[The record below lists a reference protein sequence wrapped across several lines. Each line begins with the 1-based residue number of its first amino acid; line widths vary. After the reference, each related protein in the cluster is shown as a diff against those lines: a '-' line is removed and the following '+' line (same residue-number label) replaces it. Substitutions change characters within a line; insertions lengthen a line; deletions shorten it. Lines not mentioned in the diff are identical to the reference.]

1 MNVSAQNWALFF
13 LSPNFEDV
21 EQIDIKDIS
30 GAILLTTLPNE
41 GCKRKFTLMKEDYI
55 TLKFSLESP
64 IFFKLGSYVECD
76 FGLFEVC
83 DLQKPVFNTDNAGY
97 DYELQLDAHYWKW
110 KNKIFKYTPEV
121 AGQEASWNLTASLDV
136 QAGIVLRNLKALGY
150 KYKGQDFVF
159 SIDSTVENKALLM
172 TYDNINILDACFSMA
187 KKWDCEC
194 WVTENIIHFGRCES
208 GDAVDFE
215 IGKNVQEM
223 PQSESQSTYATRIY
237 AFGSTKNIP
246 SDYRPV
252 DETVVLNGVVQKRL
266 MLPEGTPYIDAYPD
280 MTTEEAIEQVV
291 IFDEVYPRRV
301 GTMSDIT
308 IKEYTD
314 KVENAD
320 GTTTEKKWNAYRF
333 KDTGITFSKDYIL
346 PGKELKITFQSG
358 KLNGMEFAV
367 TFDPEGKPEK
377 LENGGW
383 NPEAQLWEIVRNE
396 DYGRPLPDGVLIPE
410 NGDTYILSGWNP
422 MKIAEMGLVAEAQ
435 LELKDKADK
444 YVAKSKIDPST
455 YNCKMMSDVAYSEDG
470 IHNLYSIGQKVNLIN
485 KAYFENG
492 RQSRII
498 GFEFNLDLPYDSPIY
513 TVGETAA
520 YSRIGELEEKVESL
534 TLKGQTY
541 TGSGSSGV
549 YVIRRND
556 STPAT
561 DNNVFSAL
569 RSLAMFLRKDRADG
583 TPFPITFGDWVK
595 FGEFLTGISGGC
607 IDKNGI
613 LEMEEGIFRKRLF
626 VPEIAYNRVTYFKG
640 RMCASPGGGCTVK
653 EWSDN
658 GDGSYTITPDLTDA
672 DGLSQFVD
680 DILTTYFVTKNA
692 EGKLQGFE
700 EMKFRVT
707 SADYTAK
714 TFVMTPKPGTDWK
727 PGESMVLAQTGNFT
741 DEDRQTY
748 ILIDTVGGNNCITFF
763 DHANTWDVEP
773 AQEVSWIGKKKGR
786 TVHGI
791 PADNYSAVF
800 RHVIMSGKIFQ
811 VDDITGEAFRVPLF
825 KGTWKKGEK
834 YAYYDEVT
842 HNGSS
847 WICVNEKG
855 TSTEPADGN
864 ADWLKYAAKGE
875 SGKGIKSI
883 TEEYYL
889 SSSSATTTGG
899 EWQTTSPAWK
909 NGWYIWTRTRI
920 VFTDG
925 TSTTTNAICVT
936 GSKGADGTS
945 ITNCGDWQTGKHI
958 PYMGITKMAGR
969 VFLCVAPDGTDNPP
983 MWTQTT
989 NEGRRIL
996 QTQNGGKSYGYTITG
1011 DLNTAEYELL
1021 VENGQDGRDG
1031 RDYEWIFKHTTENIA
1046 PATPATSQADD
1057 YVPSGWH
1064 DDPIGV
1070 SESLPY
1076 EWACCR
1082 TKKDGLWSA
1091 FSPAAIWAK
1100 WGFDGESAIVADF
1113 DNEMESIALT
1123 YEGKTVAQSVL
1134 KTTVGMWYGTKKL
1147 QLKSISCVT
1156 PAGVTESYNVNTG
1169 VIAFTVASGIS
1180 MPARSEVRITVTATV
1195 QDTDISRELVFT
1207 IAGVRAGNP
1216 GSDAV
1221 LYRLVPSVS
1230 SVSKRKDGTYSVA
1243 SVSCTRTKSVGGSTS
1258 ITTDGVLKYSKDGGS
1273 EVEIQNGTAISPK
1286 NFTTQLQ
1293 FVFYVGGQ
1301 VVDRETIPMVVD
1313 GTDGNPGK
1321 PGGDG
1326 ESVKA
1331 GGEWR
1336 TANTPY
1342 KKLTICTMGSRSWLS
1357 KVETSN
1363 PPLWTQTTHDGRR
1376 ITQTQNGGKSY
1387 GYIITE
1393 EVNTDEWEQLTSD
1406 GSMVYLI
1413 STCSNIRVSN
1423 AGSLVPS
1430 AFRVYAKRT
1439 LGSATLTY
1447 PDGYLAARGYS
1458 NGIWSAIAGPSRASE
1473 ITVNASAGYS
1483 TFSVRCY
1490 QSQADASAWN
1500 DSFIAEMSVGVSYDG
1515 SSGRDASE
1523 PRPRGFFA
1531 KGNTYVWNEDYHD
1544 IVLATFNNRTI
1555 PFRVR
1560 AYGTSVTVA
1569 PTSIDGDAN
1578 WEAAQQYM
1586 FVAMDM
1592 ALIRKIRADEIYVD
1606 DLVVQNVLARDK
1618 NGNVTCS
1625 IDGETGEVDIIGK
1638 VNAISGKIG
1647 GFKISGTS
1655 IVTAEGAYDGGAGNN
1670 SYSNSKFFLHAD
1682 GYSSAFLGFSAT
1694 NKWVGIGLNCM
1705 PATSNMQVLGRFED
1719 TGTSSYT
1726 YNKAGLY
1733 ISIAGATTYDDS
1745 NIHGNSA
1752 LYIPKGHITGFRRRF
1767 RRVSTSTTLTNMD
1780 SIVRLVNT
1788 AEITV
1793 TLPAGCEDGQEIW
1806 LCSGNEKRVNVTAA
1820 SGDTITG
1827 SGGSFASNR
1836 WHIYIYDAHN
1846 RDWVYGYTNWN

>member
-1 MNVSAQNWALFF
+1 MNIIQQPDMLSLSMNLKNFIIGSSRQTTFTLKAGDKELVSQVYAPDENGVMEIDIHEIVHSF
-13 LSPNFEDV
+13 LSYSL
-21 EQIDIKDIS
+21 KDI
-30 GAILLTTLPNE
+30 GEVYQQTNLVAD
-41 GCKRKFTLMKEDYI
+41 FTA
-55 TLKFSLESP
+55 
-64 IFFKLGSYVECD
+64 V
-76 FGLFEVC
+76 
-83 DLQKPVFNTDNAGY
+83 
-97 DYELQLDAHYWKW
+97 
-110 KNKIFKYTPEV
+110 
-121 AGQEASWNLTASLDV
+121 
-136 QAGIVLRNLKALGY
+136 
-150 KYKGQDFVF
+150 
-159 SIDSTVENKALLM
+159 IDSTEITFRVIRSGVDRLTDSATNFLTQNFLTWQPNVKPVTYYSPEFLTYYAVVAGTVKLRAYFTDESGTVKSQTDYTVTELMPGIAYTMPLQYSVVAGWLGHKLPAYYDVWVENTSGQRLTYIQRYYAEDMRSEQEQWVLFENSLGGIDTFRAYGVTTLNGEHTHNIAETDECFQEYRVDTERKFQKNTGYLNDNERKWLLDFFPSQKKYLYAGNYLRQIVVMESNVSFTDRDIPSNYTFTFKYADARPLLNLPRTDLPADILNITVPEVGSFTVPPRLAEFSRLPLSEGALFPIQNPYSEEWSTTNVAAIGYYL
-172 TYDNINILDACFSMA
+172 A
-187 KKWDCEC
+187 
-194 WVTENIIHFGRCES
+194 
-208 GDAVDFE
+208 DFL
-215 IGKNVQEM
+215 
-223 PQSESQSTYATRIY
+223 SRI
-237 AFGSTKNIP
+237 FGSGGGVGHKHRNYDLLELLSYIEGYLLVNGQKIKAGYADKAG
-246 SDYRPV
+246 SV
-252 DETVVLNGVVQKRL
+252 D
-266 MLPEGTPYIDAYPD
+266 
-280 MTTEEAIEQVV
+280 
-291 IFDEVYPRRV
+291 
-301 GTMSDIT
+301 
-308 IKEYTD
+308 
-314 KVENAD
+314 
-320 GTTTEKKWNAYRF
+320 
-333 KDTGITFSKDYIL
+333 
-346 PGKELKITFQSG
+346 
-358 KLNGMEFAV
+358 GME
-367 TFDPEGKPEK
+367 D
-377 LENGGW
+377 
-383 NPEAQLWEIVRNE
+383 
-396 DYGRPLPDGVLIPE
+396 
-410 NGDTYILSGWNP
+410 
-422 MKIAEMGLVAEAQ
+422 
-435 LELKDKADK
+435 
-444 YVAKSKIDPST
+444 
-455 YNCKMMSDVAYSEDG
+455 
-470 IHNLYSIGQKVNLIN
+470 
-485 KAYFENG
+485 
-492 RQSRII
+492 
-498 GFEFNLDLPYDSPIY
+498 
-513 TVGETAA
+513 
-520 YSRIGELEEKVESL
+520 
-534 TLKGQTY
+534 
-541 TGSGSSGV
+541 
-549 YVIRRND
+549 
-556 STPAT
+556 
-561 DNNVFSAL
+561 
-569 RSLAMFLRKDRADG
+569 MFLHKDRADG

-727 PGESMVLAQTGNFT
+727 PGDAMVLAQTGNFT

-748 ILIDTVGGNNCITFF
+748 ILIDTVNGNNCITFF

-773 AQEVSWIGKKKGR
+773 AQEMSWIGKKKGR

-875 SGKGIKSI
+875 SGKGIKSTDVEYAISVSNVIAPVDGWQTTSPEWEAGKYIWSRTKIVYSDDEVKYTQAACISGGQGADGKGIKSI

-899 EWQTTSPAWK
+899 EWQTDSPAWK

-920 VFTDG
+920 VFTDN

-945 ITNCGDWQTGKHI
+945 ITNCGEWETGKHI
-958 PYMGITKMAGR
+958 PYMGITRMAGR

-1031 RDYEWIFKHTTENIA
+1031 RDYEWIFKHTTENIT
-1046 PATPATSQADD
+1046 PSTPATSQVDD

-1082 TKKDGLWSA
+1082 TKKDGVWSA

-1113 DNEMESIALT
+1113 DNEMESVALT

-1134 KTTVGMWYGTKKL
+1134 NTTVGMWYGTKKL

-1169 VIAFTVASGIS
+1169 VIAFTVQAGVS
-1180 MPARSEVRITVTATV
+1180 MPARSEVRITVTATI
-1195 QDTDISRELVFT
+1195 QGTDISRELVFT
-1207 IAGVRAGNP
+1207 ITGVRAGNP

-1243 SVSCTRTKSVGGSTS
+1243 SVSCTRTKSVGGSTAV
-1258 ITTDGVLKYSKDGGS
+1258 TTDGVLKYSKDGGS

-1286 NFTTQLQ
+1286 NFTAQLQ
-1293 FVFYVGGQ
+1293 FVYYVGGQ

-1313 GTDGNPGK
+1313 GNDGNPGK

-1331 GGEWR
+1331 GGEWC
-1336 TANTPY
+1336 TAKTPF
-1342 KKLTICTMGSRSWLS
+1342 KKLTICTMGGRSWLS
-1357 KVETSN
+1357 KVDTSN

-1406 GSMVYLI
+1406 GGMVYLI
-1413 STCSNIRVSN
+1413 STCSNIRVSS

-1500 DSFIAEMSVGVSYDG
+1500 DSFIAELSVGVSYDG

-1531 KGNTYVWNEDYHD
+1531 KGNTYVWDERFHD
-1544 IVLATFNNRTI
+1544 IVLATFNNRII
-1555 PFRVR
+1555 PFMVR

-1569 PTSIDGDAN
+1569 PSSIDGDAN
-1578 WEAAQQYM
+1578 WEAAQQYQ
-1586 FVAMDM
+1586 FVATDM
-1592 ALIRKIRADEIYVD
+1592 MLSRKIRADEIYVD

-1625 IDGETGEVDIIGK
+1625 IDGETGEVN
-1638 VNAISGKIG
+1638 VQGKITATAAFIKIH
-1647 GFKISGTS
+1647 GFSSNEGYFYLNPNFGSDFGNGRPSRIGQSEYMLPSSAQCVGMKISLIIYNNSSGSTYGYVS
-1655 IVTAEGAYDGGAGNN
+1655 VVTADGFNDMELVDGQYHYCNKAHITEPGVYEFISLGGVWISTNKN
-1670 SYSNSKFFLHAD
+1670 GISYSYAD
-1682 GYSSAFLGFSAT
+1682 LGDHDYE
-1694 NKWVGIGLNCM
+1694 N
-1705 PATSNMQVLGRFED
+1705 P
-1719 TGTSSYT
+1719 
-1726 YNKAGLY
+1726 
-1733 ISIAGATTYDDS
+1733 
-1745 NIHGNSA
+1745 
-1752 LYIPKGHITGFRRRF
+1752 
-1767 RRVSTSTTLTNMD
+1767 
-1780 SIVRLVNT
+1780 VN
-1788 AEITV
+1788 
-1793 TLPAGCEDGQEIW
+1793 
-1806 LCSGNEKRVNVTAA
+1806 
-1820 SGDTITG
+1820 
-1827 SGGSFASNR
+1827 
-1836 WHIYIYDAHN
+1836 
-1846 RDWVYGYTNWN
+1846 

>member
-208 GDAVDFE
+208 GDAVIFE

-223 PQSESQSTYATRIY
+223 SQSESQSTYATRIY

-266 MLPEGTPYIDAYPD
+266 MLPEGTPYIDAYPG
-280 MTTEEAIEQVV
+280 MTIEEAIEQVV

-561 DNNVFSAL
+561 DSNVFSAL

-595 FGEFLTGISGGC
+595 FGEFISGISGGC

-613 LEMEEGIFRKRLF
+613 LEMEEGIFRKRVF
-626 VPEIAYNRVTYFKG
+626 FPEAAYNRVTYFKG

-741 DEDRQTY
+741 DPERQTY

-773 AQEVSWIGKKKGR
+773 AQEMSWIGKKKGR

-855 TSTEPADGN
+855 STTEPADGN

-875 SGKGIKSI
+875 SGKGIKSTDVEYAISVSNVIAPVDGWQTTSPEWEAGKYIWSRTKIVYSDGEVKYTQAACISGGQGADGKGIKSI

-889 SSSSATTTGG
+889 SSSPATTTGG
-899 EWQTTSPAWK
+899 KWQTYSPAWK
-909 NGWYIWTRTRI
+909 NGWYIWTRTWI

-945 ITNCGDWQTGKHI
+945 ITNCGEWETGKHI

-1046 PATPATSQADD
+1046 PSTPATSQVDD

-1082 TKKDGLWSA
+1082 TKKDGVWSA

-1134 KTTVGMWYGTKKL
+1134 NTTVGMWYGTKKL

-1207 IAGVRAGNP
+1207 ITGVRAGSP

-1243 SVSCTRTKSVGGSTS
+1243 SVSCTRTKSVGGSTAV
-1258 ITTDGVLKYSKDGGS
+1258 TTDGVLKYSKDGGA

-1286 NFTTQLQ
+1286 NFTAQLQ
-1293 FVFYVGGQ
+1293 FVYYVGGQ

-1313 GTDGNPGK
+1313 GNDGNPGK

-1406 GSMVYLI
+1406 GGMVYLI
-1413 STCSNIRVSN
+1413 STCSNIRVSS

-1500 DSFIAEMSVGVSYDG
+1500 DSFIAEISVGVSYDG
-1515 SSGRDASE
+1515 ASGRDASE

-1625 IDGETGEVDIIGK
+1625 IDGETGEVN
-1638 VNAISGKIG
+1638 VQGKITATAAFIKIH
-1647 GFKISGTS
+1647 GFSSNEGYFYLNPNFGSDFGNGRPSRIGQSEYMLPSSAQCVGMKISL
-1655 IVTAEGAYDGGAGNN
+1655 IIYNN
-1670 SYSNSKFFLHAD
+1670 SSGSTYGYVSVVTSD
-1682 GYSSAFLGFSAT
+1682 GFNDMELVDGQYHYCNKAHITEPGVYEFISLGGVWIST
-1694 NKWVGIGLNCM
+1694 NKNGISYSY
-1705 PATSNMQVLGRFED
+1705 ADLGDHDYE
-1719 TGTSSYT
+1719 
-1726 YNKAGLY
+1726 N
-1733 ISIAGATTYDDS
+1733 
-1745 NIHGNSA
+1745 
-1752 LYIPKGHITGFRRRF
+1752 P
-1767 RRVSTSTTLTNMD
+1767 
-1780 SIVRLVNT
+1780 VN
-1788 AEITV
+1788 
-1793 TLPAGCEDGQEIW
+1793 
-1806 LCSGNEKRVNVTAA
+1806 
-1820 SGDTITG
+1820 
-1827 SGGSFASNR
+1827 
-1836 WHIYIYDAHN
+1836 
-1846 RDWVYGYTNWN
+1846 

>member
-1 MNVSAQNWALFF
+1 MELKIYNRSGELKLTVSTSSSSTWNQ
-13 LSPNFEDV
+13 E
-21 EQIDIKDIS
+21 
-30 GAILLTTLPNE
+30 
-41 GCKRKFTLMKEDYI
+41 LMKECSVSVSFTHPSYVMLDVEDYV
-55 TLKFSLESP
+55 LLEGVKFSIKKEYKPRQKDTQTYSYSVKFYAP
-64 IFFKLGSYVECD
+64 IHDAEQVKYLHLTDGAYNPQFSLDGGPREH
-76 FGLFEVC
+76 
-83 DLQKPVFNTDNAGY
+83 LQKWVENMNRIYGREVWSIGDVVVADNRTIEYNNVTCWDAATMIAEAFGTEWWTDGFTFNLSRCEHGEPV
-97 DYELQLDAHYWKW
+97 E
-110 KNKIFKYTPEV
+110 
-121 AGQEASWNLTASLDV
+121 
-136 QAGIVLRNLKALGY
+136 LGY
-150 KYKGQDFVF
+150 MRGLT
-159 SIDSTVENKALLM
+159 SLA
-172 TYDNINILDACFSMA
+172 
-187 KKWDCEC
+187 
-194 WVTENIIHFGRCES
+194 
-208 GDAVDFE
+208 
-215 IGKNVQEM
+215 
-223 PQSESQSTYATRIY
+223 QSENSDSVKFFTRLIPL
-237 AFGSTKNIP
+237 GSTKNIDP
-246 SDYRPV
+246 SRYGFSRLQLPDRSKYV
-252 DETVVLNGVVQKRL
+252 DRNTNYGLYEHVEEDAFAGIFPHYTGTVTAVRSEEKAGDDGNKFTVYYFKDSGMQFDPNGNEIAGLVKHVSFQTGNLAGRDFEANYDSKTG
-266 MLPEGTPYIDAYPD
+266 EWEIINTYPD
-280 MTTEEAIEQVV
+280 
-291 IFDEVYPRRV
+291 
-301 GTMSDIT
+301 
-308 IKEYTD
+308 D
-314 KVENAD
+314 K
-320 GTTTEKKWNAYRF
+320 TQ
-333 KDTGITFSKDYIL
+333 I
-346 PGKELKITFQSG
+346 PGGS
-358 KLNGMEFAV
+358 
-367 TFDPEGKPEK
+367 
-377 LENGGW
+377 
-383 NPEAQLWEIVRNE
+383 
-396 DYGRPLPDGVLIPE
+396 LIPAVGNE
-410 NGDTYILSGWNP
+410 YIAWNFRMP
-422 MKIAEMGLVAEAQ
+422 VEYETQAEL
-435 LELKDKADK
+435 DYKAAVDD
-444 YVAKSKIDPST
+444 YLAR
-455 YNCKMMSDVAYSEDG
+455 YSEDVSKYG
-470 IHNLYSIGQKVNLIN
+470 GDTDYIYIDRNRIPLLPGQRVRLLSDKYFSASGGTRDTRMTKVVRKLDNLSIATIECTDQVGKGW
-485 KAYFENG
+485 K
-492 RQSRII
+492 SRV
-498 GFEFNLDLPYDSPIY
+498 DS
-513 TVGETAA
+513 
-520 YSRIGELEEKVESL
+520 SL
-534 TLKGQTY
+534 TDLKYILDKQREQLSLDILKSWDG
-541 TGSGSSGV
+541 
-549 YVIRRND
+549 R
-556 STPAT
+556 PAT
-561 DNNVFSAL
+561 DYMVMSAL
-569 RSLAMFLRKDRADG
+569 RVLKEIAQKALSKTGNDRTEYSLEVGGSLTVDDILHAAKA
-583 TPFPITFGDWVK
+583 VK
-595 FGEFLTGISGGC
+595 FGEFLTGISGGY
-607 IDKNGI
+607 IDKDGKM
-613 LEMEEGIFRKRLF
+613 EMEEGIFRKRVF

-653 EWSDN
+653 EWTDN

-692 EGKLQGFE
+692 EDKLQGFE

-748 ILIDTVGGNNCITFF
+748 ILIDTVNGNNCITFF
-763 DHANTWDVEP
+763 DHANTWDPEP
-773 AQEVSWIGKKKGR
+773 AQEMSWIGKKKGR

-842 HNGSS
+842 HDGSS

-875 SGKGIKSI
+875 SGKGIKSTDVEYAISVSNVIAPVDGWQTTSPEWEAGKYIWSRTKIVYSDDEVKYTQAACISGGQGADGKGIKSI

-899 EWQTTSPAWK
+899 KWQTTSPAWK

-925 TSTTTNAICVT
+925 TTTTTNAICVT

-945 ITNCGDWQTGKHI
+945 ITNCGNWQTGKHI

-969 VFLCVAPDGTDNPP
+969 VFLCIAPDGTDNPP

-1021 VENGQDGRDG
+1021 VENGQDGKDG
-1031 RDYEWIFKHTTENIA
+1031 KGYEWIFKHTTENVT
-1046 PATPATSQADD
+1046 PPTPATSQVDD

-1082 TKKDGLWSA
+1082 TKKDGVWSA

-1134 KTTVGMWYGTKKL
+1134 KTTVGMWYGTQKL

-1207 IAGVRAGNP
+1207 ITGVRAGNP
-1216 GSDAV
+1216 GSDAI

-1243 SVSCTRTKSVGGSTS
+1243 GVSCTRTKSVGGSTAV
-1258 ITTDGVLKYSKDGGS
+1258 TTDGVLKYSKDGGS

-1406 GSMVYLI
+1406 GGMVYLI
-1413 STCSNIRVSN
+1413 STCSNIRVSS

-1447 PDGYLAARGYS
+1447 PDGYLTARGYS

-1500 DSFIAEMSVGVSYDG
+1500 DSFIAEISVGVSYDG
-1515 SSGRDASE
+1515 ASGRDASE

-1578 WEAAQQYM
+1578 WEAAQQFM

-1592 ALIRKIRADEIYVD
+1592 ALIRKIRADEILVD

-1618 NGNVTCS
+1618 NGNVTCN
-1625 IDGETGEVDIIGK
+1625 IDGETGEVN
-1638 VNAISGKIG
+1638 VQGKITATAAFIKIH
-1647 GFKISGTS
+1647 GFSSNEGYFYLNPNFGSDFGNGRPSRIGQSEYMLPSSAQCVGMKISL
-1655 IVTAEGAYDGGAGNN
+1655 IIYNN
-1670 SYSNSKFFLHAD
+1670 SSGSTYGYVSVVTSD
-1682 GYSSAFLGFSAT
+1682 GFNDMELVDGQYHYCNKAHITEPGVYEFISLGGVWIST
-1694 NKWVGIGLNCM
+1694 NKNGISYSY
-1705 PATSNMQVLGRFED
+1705 ADLGDHDYE
-1719 TGTSSYT
+1719 
-1726 YNKAGLY
+1726 N
-1733 ISIAGATTYDDS
+1733 
-1745 NIHGNSA
+1745 
-1752 LYIPKGHITGFRRRF
+1752 P
-1767 RRVSTSTTLTNMD
+1767 
-1780 SIVRLVNT
+1780 VN
-1788 AEITV
+1788 
-1793 TLPAGCEDGQEIW
+1793 
-1806 LCSGNEKRVNVTAA
+1806 
-1820 SGDTITG
+1820 
-1827 SGGSFASNR
+1827 
-1836 WHIYIYDAHN
+1836 
-1846 RDWVYGYTNWN
+1846 

>member
-1 MNVSAQNWALFF
+1 MELKIYNRSGELKLTVSTSSSSTWNQ
-13 LSPNFEDV
+13 E
-21 EQIDIKDIS
+21 
-30 GAILLTTLPNE
+30 
-41 GCKRKFTLMKEDYI
+41 LMKEYSVSVSFTHPSYVMLDVEDYV
-55 TLKFSLESP
+55 LLEGVKFSIKKEYKPRQKDTQTYSYSVKFYAP
-64 IFFKLGSYVECD
+64 IHDAEQVKYLHLTDGAYNPQFSLDGGPREH
-76 FGLFEVC
+76 
-83 DLQKPVFNTDNAGY
+83 LQKWVENMNRIYGREVWSIGDVVVADNRTIEYNNVTCWDAATMIAEAFGTEWWTDGFTFNLSRCEHGEPV
-97 DYELQLDAHYWKW
+97 E
-110 KNKIFKYTPEV
+110 
-121 AGQEASWNLTASLDV
+121 
-136 QAGIVLRNLKALGY
+136 LGY
-150 KYKGQDFVF
+150 MRGLT
-159 SIDSTVENKALLM
+159 SLA
-172 TYDNINILDACFSMA
+172 
-187 KKWDCEC
+187 
-194 WVTENIIHFGRCES
+194 
-208 GDAVDFE
+208 
-215 IGKNVQEM
+215 
-223 PQSESQSTYATRIY
+223 QSENSDSVKFFTRLIPL
-237 AFGSTKNIP
+237 GSTKNIDP
-246 SDYRPV
+246 SRYGFSRLQLPDRSKYV
-252 DETVVLNGVVQKRL
+252 DRNTNYGLYEHVEEDAFAGIFPHYTGTVTAVRSEEKAGDDGNKFTVYYFKDSGMQFDPNGNEIAGLVKHVSFQTGNLAGRDFEANYDSKTG
-266 MLPEGTPYIDAYPD
+266 EWEIINTYPD
-280 MTTEEAIEQVV
+280 
-291 IFDEVYPRRV
+291 
-301 GTMSDIT
+301 
-308 IKEYTD
+308 D
-314 KVENAD
+314 K
-320 GTTTEKKWNAYRF
+320 TQ
-333 KDTGITFSKDYIL
+333 I
-346 PGKELKITFQSG
+346 PGGS
-358 KLNGMEFAV
+358 
-367 TFDPEGKPEK
+367 
-377 LENGGW
+377 
-383 NPEAQLWEIVRNE
+383 
-396 DYGRPLPDGVLIPE
+396 LIPAVGNE
-410 NGDTYILSGWNP
+410 YIPWNFRMP
-422 MKIAEMGLVAEAQ
+422 VEYETQAEL
-435 LELKDKADK
+435 DYKAAVDD
-444 YVAKSKIDPST
+444 YLAI
-455 YNCKMMSDVAYSEDG
+455 YSEDVSKYG
-470 IHNLYSIGQKVNLIN
+470 GDTDYIYIDRNRIPLLPGQRVRLLSDKYFSASGGTRDTRMTKVVRKLDNLSIATIECTDQVGKGW
-485 KAYFENG
+485 K
-492 RQSRII
+492 SRV
-498 GFEFNLDLPYDSPIY
+498 DS
-513 TVGETAA
+513 
-520 YSRIGELEEKVESL
+520 SL
-534 TLKGQTY
+534 TDLKYILDKQWEQLSLDILKSWDG
-541 TGSGSSGV
+541 
-549 YVIRRND
+549 R
-556 STPAT
+556 PAT
-561 DNNVFSAL
+561 DYTVMSAL
-569 RSLAMFLRKDRADG
+569 RVLKEIAQKALSKTGNDRTEYSLEVGGSLTVDDILHAAKA
-583 TPFPITFGDWVK
+583 VK
-595 FGEFLTGISGGC
+595 FGEFLTGISGGY
-607 IDKNGI
+607 IDKDGKM
-613 LEMEEGIFRKRLF
+613 EMEEGIFRKRVF

-653 EWSDN
+653 EWTDN

-692 EGKLQGFE
+692 EDKLQGFE

-763 DHANTWDVEP
+763 DHVNTWDPEP
-773 AQEVSWIGKKKGR
+773 AQEMSWIGKKKGR

-875 SGKGIKSI
+875 SGKGIKSTDVEYAISVSNVIAPVDGWQTTSPEWEAGKYIWSRTKIVYSDGEVKYTQAACISGGQGADGKGIKSI

-925 TSTTTNAICVT
+925 TFTVTNAICVT

-958 PYMGITKMAGR
+958 PYMGITRMAGR
-969 VFLCVAPDGTDNPP
+969 VFLCVAPGGTDNPP

-1031 RDYEWIFKHTTENIA
+1031 RDYEWIFKHTTENVT
-1046 PATPATSQADD
+1046 PPTPATSQVDD

-1082 TKKDGLWSA
+1082 TKKDGVWSA

-1123 YEGKTVAQSVL
+1123 YEGKTVSQSVL
-1134 KTTVGMWYGTKKL
+1134 NTTVGMWYGTKKL

-1207 IAGVRAGNP
+1207 ITGVRAGNP

-1313 GTDGNPGK
+1313 GNDGNPGK

-1357 KVETSN
+1357 KVDTSN

-1406 GSMVYLI
+1406 GGMVYLI
-1413 STCSNIRVSN
+1413 STCSNIRVSS

-1578 WEAAQQYM
+1578 WEAAQQFM

-1592 ALIRKIRADEIYVD
+1592 ALIRKIRADEILVD

-1618 NGNVTCS
+1618 NGNVTCN
-1625 IDGETGEVDIIGK
+1625 IDGETGEVN
-1638 VNAISGKIG
+1638 VQGKITATAAFIKIH
-1647 GFKISGTS
+1647 GFSSNEGYFYLNPNFGSDFGNGRPSRIGQSEYMLPSSAQCVGMKISL
-1655 IVTAEGAYDGGAGNN
+1655 IIYNN
-1670 SYSNSKFFLHAD
+1670 SSGSTYGYVSVVTSD
-1682 GYSSAFLGFSAT
+1682 GFNDMELVDGQYHYCNKAHITEPGVYEFISLGGVWIST
-1694 NKWVGIGLNCM
+1694 NKNGISYSY
-1705 PATSNMQVLGRFED
+1705 ADLGDHDYE
-1719 TGTSSYT
+1719 
-1726 YNKAGLY
+1726 N
-1733 ISIAGATTYDDS
+1733 
-1745 NIHGNSA
+1745 
-1752 LYIPKGHITGFRRRF
+1752 P
-1767 RRVSTSTTLTNMD
+1767 
-1780 SIVRLVNT
+1780 VN
-1788 AEITV
+1788 
-1793 TLPAGCEDGQEIW
+1793 
-1806 LCSGNEKRVNVTAA
+1806 
-1820 SGDTITG
+1820 
-1827 SGGSFASNR
+1827 
-1836 WHIYIYDAHN
+1836 
-1846 RDWVYGYTNWN
+1846 

>member
-1 MNVSAQNWALFF
+1 MELKIYNRSGELKLTVSTSSSSTWNQ
-13 LSPNFEDV
+13 E
-21 EQIDIKDIS
+21 
-30 GAILLTTLPNE
+30 
-41 GCKRKFTLMKEDYI
+41 LMKEYSVSVSFTHPSYVMLDVEDYV
-55 TLKFSLESP
+55 LLEGVKFSIKKEYKPRQKDTQTYSYSVKFYAP
-64 IFFKLGSYVECD
+64 IHDAEQVKYLHLTDGAYNPQFSLDGGPREH
-76 FGLFEVC
+76 
-83 DLQKPVFNTDNAGY
+83 LQKWVENMNRIYGREVWSIGDVVVADNRTIEYNNVTCWDAATMIAEAFGTEWWTDGFTFNLSRCEHGEPV
-97 DYELQLDAHYWKW
+97 E
-110 KNKIFKYTPEV
+110 
-121 AGQEASWNLTASLDV
+121 
-136 QAGIVLRNLKALGY
+136 LGY
-150 KYKGQDFVF
+150 MRGLT
-159 SIDSTVENKALLM
+159 SLA
-172 TYDNINILDACFSMA
+172 
-187 KKWDCEC
+187 
-194 WVTENIIHFGRCES
+194 
-208 GDAVDFE
+208 
-215 IGKNVQEM
+215 
-223 PQSESQSTYATRIY
+223 QSENSDSVKFFTRLIPL
-237 AFGSTKNIP
+237 GSTKNIDP
-246 SDYRPV
+246 SRYGFSRLQLPDRSKYV
-252 DETVVLNGVVQKRL
+252 DRNTNYGLYEHVEEDAFAGIFPHYTGTVTAVRSEEKAGDDGNKFTVYYFKDSGMQFDPNGNEIAGLVKHVSFQTGNLAGRDFEANYDSKTG
-266 MLPEGTPYIDAYPD
+266 EWEIINTYPD
-280 MTTEEAIEQVV
+280 
-291 IFDEVYPRRV
+291 
-301 GTMSDIT
+301 
-308 IKEYTD
+308 D
-314 KVENAD
+314 K
-320 GTTTEKKWNAYRF
+320 TQ
-333 KDTGITFSKDYIL
+333 I
-346 PGKELKITFQSG
+346 PGGS
-358 KLNGMEFAV
+358 
-367 TFDPEGKPEK
+367 
-377 LENGGW
+377 
-383 NPEAQLWEIVRNE
+383 
-396 DYGRPLPDGVLIPE
+396 LIPAVGNE
-410 NGDTYILSGWNP
+410 YIAWNFRMP
-422 MKIAEMGLVAEAQ
+422 VEYETQAEL
-435 LELKDKADK
+435 DYKAAVDD
-444 YVAKSKIDPST
+444 YLAR
-455 YNCKMMSDVAYSEDG
+455 YSEDVSKYG
-470 IHNLYSIGQKVNLIN
+470 GDTDYIYIDRNRIPLLPGQRVRLLSDKYFSASGGTRDTRMTKVVRKLDNLSIATIECTDQVGKGW
-485 KAYFENG
+485 K
-492 RQSRII
+492 SRV
-498 GFEFNLDLPYDSPIY
+498 DS
-513 TVGETAA
+513 
-520 YSRIGELEEKVESL
+520 SL
-534 TLKGQTY
+534 TDLKYILDKQREQLSLDILKSWDG
-541 TGSGSSGV
+541 
-549 YVIRRND
+549 R
-556 STPAT
+556 PAT
-561 DNNVFSAL
+561 DYMVMSAL
-569 RSLAMFLRKDRADG
+569 RVLKEIAQKALSKTGNDRTEYSLEVGGSLTVDDILHAAKA
-583 TPFPITFGDWVK
+583 VK
-595 FGEFLTGISGGC
+595 FGEFLTGISGGY
-607 IDKNGI
+607 IDKDGKM
-613 LEMEEGIFRKRLF
+613 EMEEGIFRKRVF

-653 EWSDN
+653 EWTDN

-692 EGKLQGFE
+692 EDKLQGFE

-748 ILIDTVGGNNCITFF
+748 ILIDTVNGNNCITFF
-763 DHANTWDVEP
+763 DHANTWDPEP
-773 AQEVSWIGKKKGR
+773 AQEMSWIGKKKGR

-842 HNGSS
+842 HDGSS

-875 SGKGIKSI
+875 SGKGIKSTDVEYAISVSNVIAPVDGWQTTSPEWEAGKYIWSRTKIVYSDDEVKYTQAACISGGQGADGKGIKSI

-899 EWQTTSPAWK
+899 KWQTTSPAWK

-925 TSTTTNAICVT
+925 TTTTTNAICVT

-945 ITNCGDWQTGKHI
+945 ITNCGNWQTGKHI

-969 VFLCVAPDGTDNPP
+969 VFLCIAPDGTDNPP

-1021 VENGQDGRDG
+1021 VENGQDGKDG
-1031 RDYEWIFKHTTENIA
+1031 KGYEWIFKHTTENVT
-1046 PATPATSQADD
+1046 PPTPATSQVDD

-1082 TKKDGLWSA
+1082 TKKDGVWSA

-1134 KTTVGMWYGTKKL
+1134 KTTVGMWYGTQKL

-1207 IAGVRAGNP
+1207 ITGVRAGNP
-1216 GSDAV
+1216 GSDAI

-1243 SVSCTRTKSVGGSTS
+1243 GVSCTRTKSVGGSTAV
-1258 ITTDGVLKYSKDGGS
+1258 TTDGVLKYSKDGGS

-1406 GSMVYLI
+1406 GGMVYLI
-1413 STCSNIRVSN
+1413 STCSNIRVSS

-1500 DSFIAEMSVGVSYDG
+1500 DSFIAEISVGVSYDG
-1515 SSGRDASE
+1515 ASGRDASE

-1578 WEAAQQYM
+1578 WEAAQQFM

-1592 ALIRKIRADEIYVD
+1592 ALIRKIRADEILVD

-1618 NGNVTCS
+1618 NGNVTCN
-1625 IDGETGEVDIIGK
+1625 IDGETGEVN
-1638 VNAISGKIG
+1638 VQGKITATAAFIKIH
-1647 GFKISGTS
+1647 GFSSNEGYFYLNPNFGSDFGNGRPSRIGQSEYMLPSSAQCVGMKISL
-1655 IVTAEGAYDGGAGNN
+1655 IIYNN
-1670 SYSNSKFFLHAD
+1670 SSGSTYGYVSVVTSD
-1682 GYSSAFLGFSAT
+1682 GFNDMELVDGQYHYCNKAHITEPGVYEFISLGGVWIST
-1694 NKWVGIGLNCM
+1694 NKNGISYSY
-1705 PATSNMQVLGRFED
+1705 ADLGDHDYE
-1719 TGTSSYT
+1719 
-1726 YNKAGLY
+1726 N
-1733 ISIAGATTYDDS
+1733 
-1745 NIHGNSA
+1745 
-1752 LYIPKGHITGFRRRF
+1752 P
-1767 RRVSTSTTLTNMD
+1767 
-1780 SIVRLVNT
+1780 VN
-1788 AEITV
+1788 
-1793 TLPAGCEDGQEIW
+1793 
-1806 LCSGNEKRVNVTAA
+1806 
-1820 SGDTITG
+1820 
-1827 SGGSFASNR
+1827 
-1836 WHIYIYDAHN
+1836 
-1846 RDWVYGYTNWN
+1846 

>member
-1 MNVSAQNWALFF
+1 MNIIQQPDMLSLSMNLKNFIIGSSRQTTFTLKAGDKELVSQVYAPDENGVMEIDIHEIVHSF
-13 LSPNFEDV
+13 LSYSL
-21 EQIDIKDIS
+21 KDI
-30 GAILLTTLPNE
+30 GEVYQQTNLVAD
-41 GCKRKFTLMKEDYI
+41 FTA
-55 TLKFSLESP
+55 
-64 IFFKLGSYVECD
+64 V
-76 FGLFEVC
+76 
-83 DLQKPVFNTDNAGY
+83 
-97 DYELQLDAHYWKW
+97 
-110 KNKIFKYTPEV
+110 
-121 AGQEASWNLTASLDV
+121 
-136 QAGIVLRNLKALGY
+136 
-150 KYKGQDFVF
+150 
-159 SIDSTVENKALLM
+159 IDSTEITFRVIRSGVDRLTDSATNFLTQNFLTWQPNVKPVTYYSPEFLTYYAVVAGTVKLRAYFTDESGTVKSQTDYTVTELMPGIAYTMPLQYSVVAGWLGHKLPAYYDVWVENTSGQRLTYIQRYYAEDMRSEQEQWVLFENSLGGIDTFRAYGVTTLNGEHTHNIAETDECFQEYRVDTERKFQKNTGYLNDNERKWLLDFFPSQKKYLYAGNYLRQIVVMESNVSFTDRDIPSNYTFTFKYADARPLLNLPRTDLPADILNITVPEVGSFTVPPRLAEFSRLPLSEGALFPIQNPYSEEWSTTNVAAIGYYL
-172 TYDNINILDACFSMA
+172 A
-187 KKWDCEC
+187 
-194 WVTENIIHFGRCES
+194 
-208 GDAVDFE
+208 DFL
-215 IGKNVQEM
+215 
-223 PQSESQSTYATRIY
+223 SRI
-237 AFGSTKNIP
+237 FGSGGGVGHKHRNYDLLELLSYIEGYLLVNGQKIKAGYADKAG
-246 SDYRPV
+246 SV
-252 DETVVLNGVVQKRL
+252 D
-266 MLPEGTPYIDAYPD
+266 
-280 MTTEEAIEQVV
+280 
-291 IFDEVYPRRV
+291 
-301 GTMSDIT
+301 
-308 IKEYTD
+308 
-314 KVENAD
+314 
-320 GTTTEKKWNAYRF
+320 
-333 KDTGITFSKDYIL
+333 
-346 PGKELKITFQSG
+346 
-358 KLNGMEFAV
+358 GME
-367 TFDPEGKPEK
+367 D
-377 LENGGW
+377 
-383 NPEAQLWEIVRNE
+383 
-396 DYGRPLPDGVLIPE
+396 
-410 NGDTYILSGWNP
+410 
-422 MKIAEMGLVAEAQ
+422 
-435 LELKDKADK
+435 
-444 YVAKSKIDPST
+444 
-455 YNCKMMSDVAYSEDG
+455 
-470 IHNLYSIGQKVNLIN
+470 
-485 KAYFENG
+485 
-492 RQSRII
+492 
-498 GFEFNLDLPYDSPIY
+498 
-513 TVGETAA
+513 
-520 YSRIGELEEKVESL
+520 
-534 TLKGQTY
+534 
-541 TGSGSSGV
+541 
-549 YVIRRND
+549 
-556 STPAT
+556 
-561 DNNVFSAL
+561 
-569 RSLAMFLRKDRADG
+569 MFLHKDRADG

-727 PGESMVLAQTGNFT
+727 PGDAMVLAQTGNFT

-748 ILIDTVGGNNCITFF
+748 ILIDTVNGNNCITFF

-773 AQEVSWIGKKKGR
+773 AQEMSWIGKKKGR

-825 KGTWKKGEK
+825 KGTWQKGEK

-864 ADWLKYAAKGE
+864 ADWLKYTAKGE
-875 SGKGIKSI
+875 SGKGIKSTDVEYAISVSNVIAPVDGWQTTSPEWEAGKYIWSRTKIVYSDGEVKYTQAACISGGQGADGKGIKSI

-899 EWQTTSPAWK
+899 KWQTTSPAWK

-925 TSTTTNAICVT
+925 TTTTTNAICVT

-945 ITNCGDWQTGKHI
+945 ITNCGNWQTGKHI

-969 VFLCVAPDGTDNPP
+969 VFLCIAPDGTDNPP

-1021 VENGQDGRDG
+1021 VENGQDGKDG
-1031 RDYEWIFKHTTENIA
+1031 KGYEWIFKHTTENVT
-1046 PATPATSQADD
+1046 PPTPATSQVDD

-1082 TKKDGLWSA
+1082 TKKDGVWSA

-1134 KTTVGMWYGTKKL
+1134 KTTVGMWYGTQKL

-1207 IAGVRAGNP
+1207 ITGVRAGNP
-1216 GSDAV
+1216 GSDAI

-1243 SVSCTRTKSVGGSTS
+1243 GVSCTRTKSVGGSTAV
-1258 ITTDGVLKYSKDGGS
+1258 TTDGVLKYSKDGGS

-1357 KVETSN
+1357 KVDTSN

-1393 EVNTDEWEQLTSD
+1393 EVNTDEWEQLTQD
-1406 GSMVYLI
+1406 GGMVYLI
-1413 STCSNIRVSN
+1413 STCSNIRVSS

-1500 DSFIAEMSVGVSYDG
+1500 DSFIAEISVGVSYDG
-1515 SSGRDASE
+1515 ASGRDASE

-1618 NGNVTCS
+1618 TGKAMCQ
-1625 IDGETGEVDIIGK
+1625 IDGENGGIGFLAGGNIRWDAKGNVFQDASIFRKLKLLEPKSDVNEYYLDFDTGLNFEISRIFSLPTLEETIYLPNAAEYEGGECMLYNGGVYTRLTGPASIKVAGGGSFIIDGEYYSKIIVPSLSIAQFKAVATYSDGVKDEVK
-1638 VNAISGKIG
+1638 WVLISGK
-1647 GFKISGTS
+1647 
-1655 IVTAEGAYDGGAGNN
+1655 AE
-1670 SYSNSKFFLHAD
+1670 SK
-1682 GYSSAFLGFSAT
+1682 T
-1694 NKWVGIGLNCM
+1694 
-1705 PATSNMQVLGRFED
+1705 
-1719 TGTSSYT
+1719 
-1726 YNKAGLY
+1726 
-1733 ISIAGATTYDDS
+1733 
-1745 NIHGNSA
+1745 
-1752 LYIPKGHITGFRRRF
+1752 
-1767 RRVSTSTTLTNMD
+1767 
-1780 SIVRLVNT
+1780 
-1788 AEITV
+1788 
-1793 TLPAGCEDGQEIW
+1793 
-1806 LCSGNEKRVNVTAA
+1806 
-1820 SGDTITG
+1820 
-1827 SGGSFASNR
+1827 
-1836 WHIYIYDAHN
+1836 
-1846 RDWVYGYTNWN
+1846 

>member
-1 MNVSAQNWALFF
+1 MNIIQQPDMLSLSMNLKNFIIGSSRQTTFTLKAGDKELVSQVYAPDENGVMEIDIHEIVHSF
-13 LSPNFEDV
+13 LSYSL
-21 EQIDIKDIS
+21 KDI
-30 GAILLTTLPNE
+30 GEVYQQTNLVAD
-41 GCKRKFTLMKEDYI
+41 FTA
-55 TLKFSLESP
+55 
-64 IFFKLGSYVECD
+64 V
-76 FGLFEVC
+76 
-83 DLQKPVFNTDNAGY
+83 
-97 DYELQLDAHYWKW
+97 
-110 KNKIFKYTPEV
+110 
-121 AGQEASWNLTASLDV
+121 
-136 QAGIVLRNLKALGY
+136 
-150 KYKGQDFVF
+150 
-159 SIDSTVENKALLM
+159 IDSTEITFRVIRSGVDRLTDSATNFLTQNFLTWQPNVKPVTYYSPEFLTYYAVVAGTVKLRAYFTDESGTVKSQTDYTVTELMPGIAYTMPLQYSVVAGWLGHKLPAYYDVWVENTSGQRLTYIQRYYAEDMRSEQEQWVLFENSLGGIDTFRAYGVTTLNGEHTHNIAETDECFQEYRVDTERKFQKNTGYLNDNERKWLLDFFPSQKKYLYAGNYLRQIVVMESNVSFTDRDIPSNYTFTFKYADARPLLNLPRTDLPADILNITVPEVGSFTVPPRLAEFSRLPLSEGALFPIQNPYSEEWSTTNVAAMGYYL
-172 TYDNINILDACFSMA
+172 A
-187 KKWDCEC
+187 
-194 WVTENIIHFGRCES
+194 
-208 GDAVDFE
+208 DFL
-215 IGKNVQEM
+215 
-223 PQSESQSTYATRIY
+223 SRI
-237 AFGSTKNIP
+237 FGSGGGVGHKHRNYDLLELLSYIEGYLLVNGQKIKAGYADKAG
-246 SDYRPV
+246 SV
-252 DETVVLNGVVQKRL
+252 D
-266 MLPEGTPYIDAYPD
+266 
-280 MTTEEAIEQVV
+280 
-291 IFDEVYPRRV
+291 
-301 GTMSDIT
+301 
-308 IKEYTD
+308 
-314 KVENAD
+314 
-320 GTTTEKKWNAYRF
+320 
-333 KDTGITFSKDYIL
+333 
-346 PGKELKITFQSG
+346 
-358 KLNGMEFAV
+358 GME
-367 TFDPEGKPEK
+367 D
-377 LENGGW
+377 
-383 NPEAQLWEIVRNE
+383 
-396 DYGRPLPDGVLIPE
+396 
-410 NGDTYILSGWNP
+410 
-422 MKIAEMGLVAEAQ
+422 
-435 LELKDKADK
+435 
-444 YVAKSKIDPST
+444 
-455 YNCKMMSDVAYSEDG
+455 
-470 IHNLYSIGQKVNLIN
+470 
-485 KAYFENG
+485 
-492 RQSRII
+492 
-498 GFEFNLDLPYDSPIY
+498 
-513 TVGETAA
+513 
-520 YSRIGELEEKVESL
+520 
-534 TLKGQTY
+534 
-541 TGSGSSGV
+541 
-549 YVIRRND
+549 
-556 STPAT
+556 
-561 DNNVFSAL
+561 
-569 RSLAMFLRKDRADG
+569 MFLHKDRADG

-727 PGESMVLAQTGNFT
+727 PGDAMVLAQTGNFT

-748 ILIDTVGGNNCITFF
+748 ILIDTVNGNNCITFF
-763 DHANTWDVEP
+763 DHANTWDPEP
-773 AQEVSWIGKKKGR
+773 AQEMSWIGKKKGR

-875 SGKGIKSI
+875 SGKGIKSTDVEYAISVSNVIAPVDGWQTTSPEWEAGKYIWSRTKIVYSDDEVKYTQAACISGGQGADGKGIKSI

-920 VFTDG
+920 VFTDD

-983 MWTQTT
+983 MWTQTI

-1031 RDYEWIFKHTTENIA
+1031 RDYEWIFKHTTENVT
-1046 PATPATSQADD
+1046 PPTPATSQVDD

-1082 TKKDGLWSA
+1082 TKKDGVWSA

-1113 DNEMESIALT
+1113 DNEMESVALT
-1123 YEGKTVAQSVL
+1123 YEGKTVSQSVL
-1134 KTTVGMWYGTKKL
+1134 NTTVGMWYGTKKL

-1207 IAGVRAGNP
+1207 ITGVRAGSP

-1258 ITTDGVLKYSKDGGS
+1258 ITTDGVLKYSKDGGA

-1286 NFTTQLQ
+1286 NFTAQLQ

-1342 KKLTICTMGSRSWLS
+1342 KKLTICTMGGRSWLS
-1357 KVETSN
+1357 KVDTSN

-1406 GSMVYLI
+1406 GGMVYLI

-1500 DSFIAEMSVGVSYDG
+1500 DSFIAEISVGVSYDG
-1515 SSGRDASE
+1515 ASGRDASE
-1523 PRPRGFFA
+1523 PRPRGFFT

-1592 ALIRKIRADEIYVD
+1592 ALARKIRADEILVD

-1618 NGNVTCS
+1618 TGKAMCQ
-1625 IDGETGEVDIIGK
+1625 IDGENGGIGFLAGGNIRWDAKGNVFQDASIFRKLKLLESKSDSNEYYLDFNTGLNFEISRIFSLPTQEETIYLPNAAEYEGGECMLYNGGIYTRLTGPASIKVAGGGSFIIDGEYYSKIVVPSLSIAQFKAVATYSDGVKDEVK
-1638 VNAISGKIG
+1638 WVLISGKAES
-1647 GFKISGTS
+1647 KI
-1655 IVTAEGAYDGGAGNN
+1655 
-1670 SYSNSKFFLHAD
+1670 
-1682 GYSSAFLGFSAT
+1682 
-1694 NKWVGIGLNCM
+1694 
-1705 PATSNMQVLGRFED
+1705 
-1719 TGTSSYT
+1719 
-1726 YNKAGLY
+1726 
-1733 ISIAGATTYDDS
+1733 
-1745 NIHGNSA
+1745 
-1752 LYIPKGHITGFRRRF
+1752 
-1767 RRVSTSTTLTNMD
+1767 
-1780 SIVRLVNT
+1780 
-1788 AEITV
+1788 
-1793 TLPAGCEDGQEIW
+1793 
-1806 LCSGNEKRVNVTAA
+1806 
-1820 SGDTITG
+1820 
-1827 SGGSFASNR
+1827 
-1836 WHIYIYDAHN
+1836 
-1846 RDWVYGYTNWN
+1846 

>member
-1 MNVSAQNWALFF
+1 MNIIQQPDMLSLSMNLKNFIIGSSRQTTFTLKAGDKELVSQVYAPDENGVMEIDIHEIVHSF
-13 LSPNFEDV
+13 LSYSL
-21 EQIDIKDIS
+21 KDI
-30 GAILLTTLPNE
+30 GEVYQQTNLVAD
-41 GCKRKFTLMKEDYI
+41 FTA
-55 TLKFSLESP
+55 
-64 IFFKLGSYVECD
+64 V
-76 FGLFEVC
+76 
-83 DLQKPVFNTDNAGY
+83 
-97 DYELQLDAHYWKW
+97 
-110 KNKIFKYTPEV
+110 
-121 AGQEASWNLTASLDV
+121 
-136 QAGIVLRNLKALGY
+136 
-150 KYKGQDFVF
+150 
-159 SIDSTVENKALLM
+159 IDSTEITFRVIRSGVDRLTDSATNFLTQNFLTWQPNVKPVTYYSPEFLTYYAVVAGTVKLRAYFTDESGTVKSQTDYTVTELMPGIAYTMPLQYSVVAGWLGHKLPAYYDVWVENTSGQRLTYIQRYYAEDMRSEQEQWVLFENSLGGIDTFRAYGVTTLNGEHTHNIAETDECFQEYRVDTERKFQKNTGYLNDNERKWLLDFFPSQKKYLYAGNYLRQIVVMESNVSFTDRDIPSNYTFTFKYADARPLLNLPRTDLPADILNITVPEVGSFTVPPRLAEFSRLPLSEGALFPIQNPYSEEWSTTNVAAMGYYL
-172 TYDNINILDACFSMA
+172 A
-187 KKWDCEC
+187 
-194 WVTENIIHFGRCES
+194 
-208 GDAVDFE
+208 DFL
-215 IGKNVQEM
+215 
-223 PQSESQSTYATRIY
+223 SRI
-237 AFGSTKNIP
+237 FGSGGGVGHKHRNYDLLELLSYIEGYLLVNGQKIKAGYADKAG
-246 SDYRPV
+246 SV
-252 DETVVLNGVVQKRL
+252 D
-266 MLPEGTPYIDAYPD
+266 
-280 MTTEEAIEQVV
+280 
-291 IFDEVYPRRV
+291 
-301 GTMSDIT
+301 
-308 IKEYTD
+308 
-314 KVENAD
+314 
-320 GTTTEKKWNAYRF
+320 
-333 KDTGITFSKDYIL
+333 
-346 PGKELKITFQSG
+346 
-358 KLNGMEFAV
+358 GME
-367 TFDPEGKPEK
+367 D
-377 LENGGW
+377 
-383 NPEAQLWEIVRNE
+383 
-396 DYGRPLPDGVLIPE
+396 
-410 NGDTYILSGWNP
+410 
-422 MKIAEMGLVAEAQ
+422 
-435 LELKDKADK
+435 
-444 YVAKSKIDPST
+444 
-455 YNCKMMSDVAYSEDG
+455 
-470 IHNLYSIGQKVNLIN
+470 
-485 KAYFENG
+485 
-492 RQSRII
+492 
-498 GFEFNLDLPYDSPIY
+498 
-513 TVGETAA
+513 
-520 YSRIGELEEKVESL
+520 
-534 TLKGQTY
+534 
-541 TGSGSSGV
+541 
-549 YVIRRND
+549 
-556 STPAT
+556 
-561 DNNVFSAL
+561 
-569 RSLAMFLRKDRADG
+569 MFLHKDRADG

-727 PGESMVLAQTGNFT
+727 PGDAMVLAQTGNFT

-748 ILIDTVGGNNCITFF
+748 ILIDTVNGNNCITFF
-763 DHANTWDVEP
+763 DHANTWDPEP
-773 AQEVSWIGKKKGR
+773 AQEMSWIGKKKGR

-875 SGKGIKSI
+875 SGKGIKSTDVEYAISVSNVIAPVDGWQTTSPEWEAGKYIWSRTKIVYSDDEVKYTQAACISGGQGADGKGIKSI

-920 VFTDG
+920 VFTDD

-1031 RDYEWIFKHTTENIA
+1031 RDYEWIFKHTTENVT
-1046 PATPATSQADD
+1046 PPTPATSQVDD

-1082 TKKDGLWSA
+1082 TKKDGVWSA

-1113 DNEMESIALT
+1113 DNEMESVALT
-1123 YEGKTVAQSVL
+1123 YEGKTVSQSVL
-1134 KTTVGMWYGTKKL
+1134 NTTVGMWYGTKKL

-1207 IAGVRAGNP
+1207 ITGVRAGSP

-1243 SVSCTRTKSVGGSTS
+1243 SVSCTRTKSVGGSTAV
-1258 ITTDGVLKYSKDGGS
+1258 TTDGVLKYSKDGGA

-1286 NFTTQLQ
+1286 NFTAQLQ

-1342 KKLTICTMGSRSWLS
+1342 KKLTICTMGGRSWLS
-1357 KVETSN
+1357 KVDTSN

-1406 GSMVYLI
+1406 GGMVYLI

-1500 DSFIAEMSVGVSYDG
+1500 DSFIAEISVGVSYDG
-1515 SSGRDASE
+1515 ASGRDASE
-1523 PRPRGFFA
+1523 PRPRGFFT

-1592 ALIRKIRADEIYVD
+1592 ALARKIRADEILVD

-1618 NGNVTCS
+1618 TGKAMCQ
-1625 IDGETGEVDIIGK
+1625 IDGENGGIGFLAGGNIRWDDKGNVFQDASIFRKLKLLESKSDSNEYYLDFNTGLNFEISRIFSLPTQEETIYLPNAAEYEGGECMLYNGGIYTRLTGPASIKVAGGGSFIIDGEYYSKIVVPSLSIAQFKAVATYSDGVKDEVK
-1638 VNAISGKIG
+1638 WVLISGKAES
-1647 GFKISGTS
+1647 KI
-1655 IVTAEGAYDGGAGNN
+1655 
-1670 SYSNSKFFLHAD
+1670 
-1682 GYSSAFLGFSAT
+1682 
-1694 NKWVGIGLNCM
+1694 
-1705 PATSNMQVLGRFED
+1705 
-1719 TGTSSYT
+1719 
-1726 YNKAGLY
+1726 
-1733 ISIAGATTYDDS
+1733 
-1745 NIHGNSA
+1745 
-1752 LYIPKGHITGFRRRF
+1752 
-1767 RRVSTSTTLTNMD
+1767 
-1780 SIVRLVNT
+1780 
-1788 AEITV
+1788 
-1793 TLPAGCEDGQEIW
+1793 
-1806 LCSGNEKRVNVTAA
+1806 
-1820 SGDTITG
+1820 
-1827 SGGSFASNR
+1827 
-1836 WHIYIYDAHN
+1836 
-1846 RDWVYGYTNWN
+1846 

>member
-1 MNVSAQNWALFF
+1 MNIIQQPDMLSLSMNLKNFIIGSSRQTTFTLKAGDKELVSQVYAPDENGVMEIDIHEIVHSF
-13 LSPNFEDV
+13 LSYSL
-21 EQIDIKDIS
+21 KDI
-30 GAILLTTLPNE
+30 GEVYQQTNLVAD
-41 GCKRKFTLMKEDYI
+41 FTA
-55 TLKFSLESP
+55 
-64 IFFKLGSYVECD
+64 V
-76 FGLFEVC
+76 
-83 DLQKPVFNTDNAGY
+83 
-97 DYELQLDAHYWKW
+97 
-110 KNKIFKYTPEV
+110 
-121 AGQEASWNLTASLDV
+121 
-136 QAGIVLRNLKALGY
+136 
-150 KYKGQDFVF
+150 
-159 SIDSTVENKALLM
+159 IDSTEITFRVIRSGVDRLTDSATNFLTQNFLTWQPNVKPVTYYSPEFLTYYAVVAGTVKLRAYFTDESGTVKSQTDYTVTELMPGIAYTMPLQYSVVAGWLGHKLPAYYDVWVENTSGQRLTYIQRYYAEDMRSEQEQWVLFENSLGGIDTFRAYGVTTLNGEHTHNIAETDECFQEYRVDTERKFQKNTGYLNDNERKWLLDFFPSQKKYLYAGNYLRQIVVMESNVSFTDRDIPSNYTFTFKYADARPLLNLPRTDLPADILNITVPEVGSFTVPPRLAEFSRLPLSEGALFPIQNPYSEEWSTTNVAAMGYYL
-172 TYDNINILDACFSMA
+172 A
-187 KKWDCEC
+187 
-194 WVTENIIHFGRCES
+194 
-208 GDAVDFE
+208 DFL
-215 IGKNVQEM
+215 
-223 PQSESQSTYATRIY
+223 SRI
-237 AFGSTKNIP
+237 FGSGGGVGHKHRNYDLLELLSYIEGYLLVNGQKIKAGYADKAG
-246 SDYRPV
+246 SV
-252 DETVVLNGVVQKRL
+252 D
-266 MLPEGTPYIDAYPD
+266 
-280 MTTEEAIEQVV
+280 
-291 IFDEVYPRRV
+291 
-301 GTMSDIT
+301 
-308 IKEYTD
+308 
-314 KVENAD
+314 
-320 GTTTEKKWNAYRF
+320 
-333 KDTGITFSKDYIL
+333 
-346 PGKELKITFQSG
+346 
-358 KLNGMEFAV
+358 GME
-367 TFDPEGKPEK
+367 D
-377 LENGGW
+377 
-383 NPEAQLWEIVRNE
+383 
-396 DYGRPLPDGVLIPE
+396 
-410 NGDTYILSGWNP
+410 
-422 MKIAEMGLVAEAQ
+422 
-435 LELKDKADK
+435 
-444 YVAKSKIDPST
+444 
-455 YNCKMMSDVAYSEDG
+455 
-470 IHNLYSIGQKVNLIN
+470 
-485 KAYFENG
+485 
-492 RQSRII
+492 
-498 GFEFNLDLPYDSPIY
+498 
-513 TVGETAA
+513 
-520 YSRIGELEEKVESL
+520 
-534 TLKGQTY
+534 
-541 TGSGSSGV
+541 
-549 YVIRRND
+549 
-556 STPAT
+556 
-561 DNNVFSAL
+561 
-569 RSLAMFLRKDRADG
+569 MFLHKDRADG

-727 PGESMVLAQTGNFT
+727 PGDAMVLAQTGNFT

-748 ILIDTVGGNNCITFF
+748 ILIDTVNGNNCITFF
-763 DHANTWDVEP
+763 DHANTWDPEP
-773 AQEVSWIGKKKGR
+773 AQEMSWIGKKKGR

-875 SGKGIKSI
+875 SGKGIKSTDVEYAISVSNVIAPVDGWQTTSPEWEAGKYIWSRTKIVYSDDEVKYTQAACISGGQGADGKGIKSI

-920 VFTDG
+920 VFTDD

-1031 RDYEWIFKHTTENIA
+1031 RDYEWIFKHTTENVT
-1046 PATPATSQADD
+1046 PPTPATSQVDD

-1082 TKKDGLWSA
+1082 TKKDGVWSA

-1113 DNEMESIALT
+1113 DNEMESVALT
-1123 YEGKTVAQSVL
+1123 YEGKTVSQSVL
-1134 KTTVGMWYGTKKL
+1134 NTTVGMWYGTKKL

-1207 IAGVRAGNP
+1207 ITGVRAGSP

-1243 SVSCTRTKSVGGSTS
+1243 SVSCTRTKSVGGSTAV
-1258 ITTDGVLKYSKDGGS
+1258 TTDGVLKYSKDGGA
-1273 EVEIQNGTAISPK
+1273 EVELNNGTAISPK

-1342 KKLTICTMGSRSWLS
+1342 KKLTICTMGGRSWLS
-1357 KVETSN
+1357 KVDTSN

-1406 GSMVYLI
+1406 GGMVYLI

-1500 DSFIAEMSVGVSYDG
+1500 DSFIAEISVGVSYDG
-1515 SSGRDASE
+1515 ASGRDASE
-1523 PRPRGFFA
+1523 PRPRGFFT

-1592 ALIRKIRADEIYVD
+1592 ALARKIRADEILVD

-1618 NGNVTCS
+1618 TGKAMCQ
-1625 IDGETGEVDIIGK
+1625 IDGENGGIGFLAGGNIRWDDKGNVFQDASIFRKLKLLESKSDSNEYYLDFNTGLNFEISRIFSLPTQEETIYLPNAAEYEGGECMLYNGGIYTRLTGPASIKVAGGGSFIIDGEYYSKIVVPSLSIAQFKAVATYSDGVKDEVK
-1638 VNAISGKIG
+1638 WVLISGKAES
-1647 GFKISGTS
+1647 KI
-1655 IVTAEGAYDGGAGNN
+1655 
-1670 SYSNSKFFLHAD
+1670 
-1682 GYSSAFLGFSAT
+1682 
-1694 NKWVGIGLNCM
+1694 
-1705 PATSNMQVLGRFED
+1705 
-1719 TGTSSYT
+1719 
-1726 YNKAGLY
+1726 
-1733 ISIAGATTYDDS
+1733 
-1745 NIHGNSA
+1745 
-1752 LYIPKGHITGFRRRF
+1752 
-1767 RRVSTSTTLTNMD
+1767 
-1780 SIVRLVNT
+1780 
-1788 AEITV
+1788 
-1793 TLPAGCEDGQEIW
+1793 
-1806 LCSGNEKRVNVTAA
+1806 
-1820 SGDTITG
+1820 
-1827 SGGSFASNR
+1827 
-1836 WHIYIYDAHN
+1836 
-1846 RDWVYGYTNWN
+1846 

>member
-1 MNVSAQNWALFF
+1 MELKIYNRSGELKLTVSTSSSSTWNQ
-13 LSPNFEDV
+13 E
-21 EQIDIKDIS
+21 
-30 GAILLTTLPNE
+30 
-41 GCKRKFTLMKEDYI
+41 LMKEYSVSVSFTHPSYVMLDVEDYV
-55 TLKFSLESP
+55 LLEGVKFSIKKEYKPRQKDTQTYSYSVKFYAP
-64 IFFKLGSYVECD
+64 IHDAEQVKYLHLTDGAYNPQFSLDGGPREH
-76 FGLFEVC
+76 
-83 DLQKPVFNTDNAGY
+83 LQKWVENMNRIYGREVWSIGDVVVADNRTIEYNNVTCWDAATMIAEAFGTEWWTDGFTFNLSRCEHGEPV
-97 DYELQLDAHYWKW
+97 E
-110 KNKIFKYTPEV
+110 
-121 AGQEASWNLTASLDV
+121 
-136 QAGIVLRNLKALGY
+136 LGY
-150 KYKGQDFVF
+150 MRGLT
-159 SIDSTVENKALLM
+159 SLA
-172 TYDNINILDACFSMA
+172 
-187 KKWDCEC
+187 
-194 WVTENIIHFGRCES
+194 
-208 GDAVDFE
+208 
-215 IGKNVQEM
+215 
-223 PQSESQSTYATRIY
+223 QSENSDSVKFFTRLIPL
-237 AFGSTKNIP
+237 GSTKNIDP
-246 SDYRPV
+246 SRYGFSRLQLPDRSKYV
-252 DETVVLNGVVQKRL
+252 DRNTNYGLYEHVEEDAFAGIFPHYTGTVTAVRSEEKAGDDGNKFTVYYFKDSGMQFDPNGNEIAGLVKHVSFQTGNLAGRDFEANYDSKTG
-266 MLPEGTPYIDAYPD
+266 EWEIINTYPD
-280 MTTEEAIEQVV
+280 
-291 IFDEVYPRRV
+291 
-301 GTMSDIT
+301 
-308 IKEYTD
+308 D
-314 KVENAD
+314 K
-320 GTTTEKKWNAYRF
+320 TQ
-333 KDTGITFSKDYIL
+333 I
-346 PGKELKITFQSG
+346 PGGS
-358 KLNGMEFAV
+358 
-367 TFDPEGKPEK
+367 
-377 LENGGW
+377 
-383 NPEAQLWEIVRNE
+383 
-396 DYGRPLPDGVLIPE
+396 LIPAVGNE
-410 NGDTYILSGWNP
+410 YIPWNFRMP
-422 MKIAEMGLVAEAQ
+422 VEYETQAEL
-435 LELKDKADK
+435 DYKAAVDD
-444 YVAKSKIDPST
+444 YLAR
-455 YNCKMMSDVAYSEDG
+455 YSEDVSKYG
-470 IHNLYSIGQKVNLIN
+470 GDTDYIYIDRNRIPLLPGQRVRLLSDKYFSASGGTRDTRMTKVVRKLDNLSIATIECTDQVGKGW
-485 KAYFENG
+485 K
-492 RQSRII
+492 SRV
-498 GFEFNLDLPYDSPIY
+498 DS
-513 TVGETAA
+513 
-520 YSRIGELEEKVESL
+520 SL
-534 TLKGQTY
+534 TDLKYILDKQWEQLSLDILKSWDG
-541 TGSGSSGV
+541 
-549 YVIRRND
+549 R
-556 STPAT
+556 PAT
-561 DNNVFSAL
+561 DYTVMSAL
-569 RSLAMFLRKDRADG
+569 RVLKEIAQKALSKTGNDRTEYSLEVGGSLTVDDILHAAKA
-583 TPFPITFGDWVK
+583 VK
-595 FGEFLTGISGGC
+595 FGEFLTGISGGY
-607 IDKNGI
+607 IDKDGKM
-613 LEMEEGIFRKRLF
+613 EMEEGIFRKRVF

-653 EWSDN
+653 EWTDN
-658 GDGSYTITPDLTDA
+658 GDGSYTITPDLTVA

-692 EGKLQGFE
+692 EDKLQGFE

-773 AQEVSWIGKKKGR
+773 AQEIAWIGKKKGR

-875 SGKGIKSI
+875 SGKGIKSTDVEYAISVSNVIAPVDGWQTTSPEWEAGKYIWSRTKIVYSDGEVKYTQAACISGGQGADGKGIKSI

-899 EWQTTSPAWK
+899 EWQTDSPAWK

-920 VFTDG
+920 VFTDD

-945 ITNCGDWQTGKHI
+945 ITNCGEWETGKHI
-958 PYMGITKMAGR
+958 PYMGITRMAGR
-969 VFLCVAPDGTDNPP
+969 VFLCIAPDGTDNPP

-996 QTQNGGKSYGYTITG
+996 QTQDGGKNYGYIITG

-1021 VENGQDGRDG
+1021 VENGQDGKDG
-1031 RDYEWIFKHTTENIA
+1031 KGYEWIFKHTTENVT
-1046 PATPATSQADD
+1046 PPTPATSQVDD

-1082 TKKDGLWSA
+1082 TKKDGVWSA

-1207 IAGVRAGNP
+1207 VTGVRAGNP

-1258 ITTDGVLKYSKDGGS
+1258 ITTYGVLKYSKDGGS
-1273 EVEIQNGTAISPK
+1273 EVEIQNGTSISPK

-1313 GTDGNPGK
+1313 GNDGNPGK

-1336 TANTPY
+1336 TANTPF
-1342 KKLTICTMGSRSWLS
+1342 KKLTICTMGGRSWLS
-1357 KVETSN
+1357 KVDTSN
-1363 PPLWTQTTHDGRR
+1363 PPLWTVNDSQDRR
-1376 ITQTQNGGKSY
+1376 ILQTQNGGKSY

-1406 GSMVYLI
+1406 GGMVYLI

-1578 WEAAQQYM
+1578 WEAAQQFM

-1592 ALIRKIRADEIYVD
+1592 ALIRKIRADEILVD

-1618 NGNVTCS
+1618 NGNVTCN
-1625 IDGETGEVDIIGK
+1625 IDGETGEVN
-1638 VNAISGKIG
+1638 VQGKITATAAFIKIH
-1647 GFKISGTS
+1647 GFSSNEGYFYLNPNFGSDFGNGRPSRIGQSEYMLPSSAQCVGMKISL
-1655 IVTAEGAYDGGAGNN
+1655 IIYNN
-1670 SYSNSKFFLHAD
+1670 SSGSTYGYVSVVTSD
-1682 GYSSAFLGFSAT
+1682 GFNDMELVDGQYHYCNKAHITEPGVYEFISLGGVWIST
-1694 NKWVGIGLNCM
+1694 NKNGISYSY
-1705 PATSNMQVLGRFED
+1705 ADLGDHDYE
-1719 TGTSSYT
+1719 
-1726 YNKAGLY
+1726 N
-1733 ISIAGATTYDDS
+1733 
-1745 NIHGNSA
+1745 
-1752 LYIPKGHITGFRRRF
+1752 P
-1767 RRVSTSTTLTNMD
+1767 
-1780 SIVRLVNT
+1780 VN
-1788 AEITV
+1788 
-1793 TLPAGCEDGQEIW
+1793 
-1806 LCSGNEKRVNVTAA
+1806 
-1820 SGDTITG
+1820 
-1827 SGGSFASNR
+1827 
-1836 WHIYIYDAHN
+1836 
-1846 RDWVYGYTNWN
+1846 